1 MKAFLRFQLTCLF
14 VSLFPWQVAAQNSEG
29 IAPGSLRSQA
39 TTVMEMQSEMQR
51 HWVISGRVASIAGT
65 PVIGA
70 KVEVK
75 PLTIYGETRTLKTD
89 RMGEFRTEYSV
100 GPDFTNVFFTT
111 PQLNIQVTVAKKSF
125 VKAFAVADCGSADK
139 PLMAMI
145 TLRSEEEDPEVL
157 SQAELVS
164 ALAPRLKSLGAAD
177 GLSSKEEKDYARGIE
192 EFLEK
197 GRPEQTL
204 SFLGKVVERD
214 QTCVGCRSVLGLAE
228 LNWGDWY
235 GANRDVT
242 EAAREVRAN
251 PARGRPEPFEIL
263 GVMETWRHQPMQGA
277 GFFQMSRA
285 TTSPKPLPPAPGP
298 RRA

>member
-1 MKAFLRFQLTCLF
+1 MTTFTRFSPRVNDFDVLVWLPDDFVPPTKEQREFLETWLKNGTERTMIY
-14 VSLFPWQVAAQNSEG
+14 VGRDYDAAVTYWE
-29 IAPGSLRSQA
+29 
-39 TTVMEMQSEMQR
+39 
-51 HWVISGRVASIAGT
+51 RVA
-65 PVIGA
+65 
-70 KVEVK
+70 
-75 PLTIYGETRTLKTD
+75 
-89 RMGEFRTEYSV
+89 
-100 GPDFTNVFFTT
+100 
-111 PQLNIQVTVAKKSF
+111 PQVSPRE
-125 VKAFAVADCGSADK
+125 ADEA
-139 PLMAMI
+139 
-145 TLRSEEEDPEVL
+145 LRSEEEDPEVL

-242 EAAREVRAN
+242 EVAVQSTGARE
-251 PARGRPEPFEIL
+251 PARR
-263 GVMETWRHQPMQGA
+263 
-277 GFFQMSRA
+277 
-285 TTSPKPLPPAPGP
+285 
-298 RRA
+298 